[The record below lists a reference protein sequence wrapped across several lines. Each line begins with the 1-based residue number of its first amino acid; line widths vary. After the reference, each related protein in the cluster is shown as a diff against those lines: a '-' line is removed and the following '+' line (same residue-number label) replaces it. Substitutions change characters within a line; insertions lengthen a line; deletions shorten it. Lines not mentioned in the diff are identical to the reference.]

1 MAAGNSSRVKLNCRS
16 HISTSDLAT
25 QEGSNIKYSVMAS
38 EPEEAVH
45 DPEVQQSL
53 DNLSTSSD
61 HGDSTSIP
69 LPTMMPLTTAAMLS
83 QRRRRKHSASL
94 KRSASTPNV
103 RGFPSG
109 DAGMTLAEKRRNKLG
124 YHRTSVACG
133 HCRRRKIRCLL
144 APDDLQNRCANCIRL
159 KKDCNFFPV
168 DQQPQLERRPRTSS
182 RTDTMASS
190 SSDSSPALA
199 GNHLP
204 YPLDRTEEFNAFSQP
219 SLSAPFTSSRG
230 SIGGLISPLTRGPI
244 TTSAFELPP
253 HNGPLW
259 ESPFLDHGPTSA
271 SHSSPGDSAHAYWG
285 RHSGSPMTPGFSPH
299 LPVPTGSIHSAPD
312 GRSSFTSFAPSRSDS
327 GWSSAQRSMSF
338 GIVEDLSM
346 NYHNQNHYQPPS
358 TSMDFR
364 RRASDMHPPSL
375 QTSNNSSNT
384 SISEPYIT
392 PLSVPISSPPPQNW
406 PGSTTW
412 GALSNNS
419 LVTKGPDQWSEATI
433 LAKVQEEDFGPH
445 YGSEPA
451 ILYADADLQ

>member
-133 HCRRRKIRCLL
+133 MFSSTGHLRIVTEISFLGHCRRRKIRCLL

-230 SIGGLISPLTRGPI
+230 SIGGLISPLTRGKFRFI
-244 TTSAFELPP
+244 SRI
-253 HNGPLW
+253 LW
-259 ESPFLDHGPTSA
+259 
-271 SHSSPGDSAHAYWG
+271 
-285 RHSGSPMTPGFSPH
+285 
-299 LPVPTGSIHSAPD
+299 
-312 GRSSFTSFAPSRSDS
+312 PSRLTLLRRPNNH
-327 GWSSAQRSMSF
+327 QR
-338 GIVEDLSM
+338 LRT
-346 NYHNQNHYQPPS
+346 S
-358 TSMDFR
+358 T
-364 RRASDMHPPSL
+364 A
-375 QTSNNSSNT
+375 
-384 SISEPYIT
+384 
-392 PLSVPISSPPPQNW
+392 
-406 PGSTTW
+406 
-412 GALSNNS
+412 
-419 LVTKGPDQWSEATI
+419 
-433 LAKVQEEDFGPH
+433 
-445 YGSEPA
+445 
-451 ILYADADLQ
+451 